1 MRRNCGPTER
11 RDSKGLQGQ
20 KKKKFG
26 GPKDIH
32 PTNLGIFSVLI
43 HVVISAQKIV
53 LGNSRVLV
61 NIF

>member
-1 MRRNCGPTER
+1 MALLREGTLRGCKDR
-11 RDSKGLQGQ
+11 
-20 KKKKFG
+20 KKKFG